1 MGVQGFARVCMGVQG
16 FTRVYK
22 GVQGYTR
29 VCRPSLVSI
38 IMGYLDDYMVGRL

>member
-1 MGVQGFARVCMGVQG
+1 MGIQG

-22 GVQGYTR
+22 GVQGYKR

-38 IMGYLDDYMVGRL
+38 IMRYLDDYMAGRLYGSLP